1 MSMLK
6 DLYLVQGAVYREDND
21 GKSTHGP
28 VLRLVWANSTYDAEE
43 IMEREYNWDSWGVK
57 FKIEIT
63 SIEAA
68 LS

>member
-6 DLYLVQGAVYREDND
+6 NLYLVQGAVYREEDD

-28 VLRLVWANSTYDAEE
+28 VLRLVWANSKYEAEE
-43 IMEREYNWDSWGVK
+43 LMEREYNWDSWGVK
-57 FKIEIT
+57 SKIEIT
-63 SIEAA
+63 SIETA